1 MESMTGYA
9 EGRFSHP
16 SFELKISVR
25 SLNNKYLDVIIKGGV
40 YIRPL
45 EDEIRRMVREFFR
58 RGRVEVYTDI
68 RFTSLEKQRILINRE
83 VISEIIR
90 ELRPLSA
97 MAPLS
102 MDGILRIPGL
112 VDLSF
117 NDEGF
122 SEEERKFIFSGLKE
136 VLTTLKRTRI
146 AEGER
151 IKKYLKERLSI
162 IKMERKKIERIFS
175 GERDRIRRDI
185 ENKIREMSVEVDEER
200 IVQEAAIM
208 AVRYDISEEV
218 SRIDFHIKQFE
229 KSMEDGGKKLDF
241 IAQEILREANTIN
254 SKTLNP
260 EITRHAIIIKT
271 TVEEIREQVHNLE

>member
-45 EDEIRRMVREFFR
+45 EDEIRRIVREFFR
-58 RGRVEVYTDI
+58 RGRVEVYMDI

-117 NDEGF
+117 NEEGF
-122 SEEERKFIFSGLKE
+122 SDGEREFIFSGLKE
-136 VLTTLKRTRI
+136 VLSTLKRTRI

-151 IKKYLKERLSI
+151 IKNYLKERLSV
-162 IKMERKKIERIFS
+162 IKNERKKIEKIFS
-175 GERDRIRRDI
+175 GEKDRIRMDI
-185 ENKIREMSVEVDEER
+185 ENKIREMSVEVDEEK

-208 AVRYDISEEV
+208 AVRYDISEEI

>member
-9 EGRFSHP
+9 EGRFSHA

-45 EDEIRRMVREFFR
+45 EDEIRRIVREFFR
-58 RGRVEVYTDI
+58 RGRVEVFMDI

-117 NDEGF
+117 NEEGF
-122 SEEERKFIFSGLKE
+122 SEGEREFIFSGLKE
-136 VLTTLKRTRI
+136 VLSTLKRTRI

-151 IKKYLKERLSI
+151 IKNYLKERLSI
-162 IKMERKKIERIFS
+162 IKNERKKIEKIFS
-175 GERDRIRRDI
+175 GEKDRIRMDI
-185 ENKIREMSVEVDEER
+185 ENKIREMSVEVDEEK

-208 AVRYDISEEV
+208 AVRYDISEEI

>member
-45 EDEIRRMVREFFR
+45 EDDIRTVVREFFK
-58 RGRVEVYTDI
+58 RGRIEVYMDI
-68 RFTSLEKQRILINRE
+68 RFTSLEKQRILINKD

-117 NDEGF
+117 NEEGF
-122 SEEERKFIFSGLKE
+122 SDDERKFIFSGLKE
-136 VLTTLKRTRI
+136 VLSTLKKTRI

-151 IKKYLKERLSI
+151 IKKYIKERLSI
-162 IKMERKKIERIFS
+162 IKKERKKIEKIFS
-175 GERDRIRRDI
+175 GEKERIRKDI
-185 ENKIREMSVEVDEER
+185 ENKIREMSVDVDEER

-208 AVRYDISEEV
+208 AVRYDISEEI
-218 SRIDFHIKQFE
+218 SRIDFHVKQFE

-260 EITRHAIIIKT
+260 EITRHAIVIKT